1 MFSQELAVKLTKQS
15 KSRIPVIE
23 EKEKLKGSCR
33 RDAAE
38 TLSWVSTDLFPPH
51 GLKHFLQLDTEL
63 LDVVEDNAG
72 L

>member
-1 MFSQELAVKLTKQS
+1 M
-15 KSRIPVIE
+15 IE
-23 EKEKLKGSCR
+23 VKEKLKV
-33 RDAAE
+33 RDAAG